1 MLSNNV
7 NLIGSYRNHSKKNH
21 WNQ

>member
-7 NLIGSYRNHSKKNH
+7 ILIGNYRNHSKKNH
-21 WNQ
+21 SNQ